1 MFSEEPNNEPHEP
14 NIIEDEP
21 PKKLTTSEKKALRE
35 QIKHNRQLLKN
46 DKEIKPKRS
55 LSQKQLNAL
64 AEGRKKNPKLKKLN
78 SFN

>member
-1 MFSEEPNNEPHEP
+1 MSQKEEPNNEPHESI
-14 NIIEDEP
+14 IIEDEP

-46 DKEIKPKRS
+46 DKEIKPKRT

-64 AEGRKKNPKLKKLN
+64 AEGRKKNPKLKKLIE
-78 SFN
+78 